1 MVRTVKV
8 PFVQCFHSLIHSF
21 MQSVNQSLIHAI
33 TWKIETLLTVESLWL
48 SGRAS
53 ECRIRRSEVRFL
65 MRNQKFLFGPTL
77 VTRQQTSFSIY
88 EMLNELISSMLY
100 QSIIWATMSK
110 AGLVKKSHP
119 FMAGT
124 VINES
129 SSLNRLLC
137 PIEHSDLNHILN
149 KRPE

>member
-1 MVRTVKV
+1 
-8 PFVQCFHSLIHSF
+8 
-21 MQSVNQSLIHAI
+21 
-33 TWKIETLLTVESLWL
+33 
-48 SGRAS
+48 
-53 ECRIRRSEVRFL
+53 
-65 MRNQKFLFGPTL
+65 
-77 VTRQQTSFSIY
+77 
-88 EMLNELISSMLY
+88 
-100 QSIIWATMSK
+100 MSK